1 VNSRLLAI
9 VRKEVIHILRDRRT
23 LAIMFAIPIIELILL
38 GYAATTDIRRLN
50 TAVYDA
56 DRTMQSRQLVEAYRA
71 SDYFVISHYAQS
83 EEEIAVLLDGG
94 KVRAGIIIPAGYG
107 DNLAKGRT
115 AQVAFLIDGS
125 DPSVATTAFAASQSV
140 GQAQSIKILQQRLGI
155 DVTKVGGIEIRPRVW
170 YNPDLRSANFMV
182 PAIIGIIL
190 QFLTGLFTALTIVR
204 EREQGTIEQLVVT
217 PIKPWELV
225 IGKVIPYIGI
235 AFFDLAEVLFIGV
248 IWFDVPIRGSL
259 PLLLLLSVLFL
270 LTTLGIGLLISSAAR
285 TQQEAMFL
293 SFLVMF
299 PMIFLS
305 GFFFPLEAMPGWL
318 QAISYAIPL
327 RYMLVIIRGII
338 LKGAG
343 LPAFT
348 EQVIALAILGP
359 LIFTAASLR
368 FRKSL
373 E

>member
-1 VNSRLLAI
+1 VNSRLFSI
-9 VRKEVIHILRDRRT
+9 MRKEFIHILRDPRT
-23 LAIMFAIPIIELILL
+23 LAIMFVIPVIQLILL

-71 SDYFVISHYAQS
+71 SDYFAIGAYVTNERAL
-83 EEEIAVLLDGG
+83 ATLLDNGT
-94 KVRAGIIIPAGYG
+94 VRAGIIIPAGYG
-107 DNLAKGRT
+107 DNLAKGQP

-125 DPSVATTAFAASQSV
+125 DPTVASTAFAASQSV
-140 GQAQSIKILQQRLGI
+140 GQAQSVKVLQQRLNV
-155 DVTKVGGIEIRPRVW
+155 DVTSLGGIEIRPRVW
-170 YNPDLRSANFMV
+170 YNPELKSANYMI
-182 PAIIGIIL
+182 PAVIGMIL
-190 QFLTGLFTALTIVR
+190 QFLTALFTALTIVR

-217 PIKPWELV
+217 PIKSWELV

-248 IWFDVPIRGSL
+248 VWFDVPVRGSV
-259 PLLLLLSVLFL
+259 PLLLSLSLLFL
-270 LTTLGIGLLISSAAR
+270 LTTLGIGLFISSAAKS
-285 TQQEAMFL
+285 QQEAMFL

-299 PMIFLS
+299 PTIFLS

-318 QAISYAIPL
+318 QAISYLIPL
-327 RYMLVIIRGII
+327 RYMLVILRGII
-338 LKGAG
+338 LKGVG
-343 LPAFT
+343 LPSFT

-359 LIFTAASLR
+359 AILIGASLR